1 MVNYKCPECDCDIEI
16 PDDAMD
22 GEIVS
27 CPDCG
32 EEYEVSINEKK
43 EIELKKMVAERE
55 DWGE

>member
-1 MVNYKCPECDCDIEI
+1 MVNYKCPECDGDIKI
-16 PDDAMD
+16 SDDALN

-43 EIELKKMVAERE
+43 EISLKKAEVVAE